1 MFWHLVVRAV
11 SLPRDLLRA
20 VARAVDAVLD
30 TLHWQWI
37 RRNQRSQLKTIAGK
51 GGWLPTA
58 GRTARLLACSL
69 TLLPSF
75 VHADDWH
82 RLVNEGFDAEDESHV
97 ALLRRLWVASSF
109 PEDEFSTM
117 SGRWTSIGFQSDD
130 APRDL
135 RGGGVL
141 SLRCMV
147 YFAEAYPD
155 DYARLSKE
163 RPAGRYFP
171 WSAAFINVSFMLLD
185 VLGIRDLRDS
195 AASRSKVT
203 YGFLARVGDGPGAV
217 ERAFVELACEA
228 ITEVDR
234 VFAAEH
240 ATYFEFPRVRAAV
253 FEELAGRVG
262 RVASSGGEKK
272 HA

>member
-1 MFWHLVVRAV
+1 MPTTAHG
-11 SLPRDLLRA
+11 SLTR
-20 VARAVDAVLD
+20 
-30 TLHWQWI
+30 
-37 RRNQRSQLKTIAGK
+37 
-51 GGWLPTA
+51 
-58 GRTARLLACSL
+58 SL
-69 TLLPSF
+69 TLLPRSLVPSF
-75 VHADDWH
+75 VLADGWH

-109 PEDEFSTM
+109 PEDEFSTT

-163 RPAGRYFP
+163 RQVGRYFP

-195 AASRSKVT
+195 EASRSKVT
-203 YGFLARVGDGPGAV
+203 YGFLASVGDGPGAV

-228 ITEVDR
+228 MTEVDR
-234 VFAAEH
+234 VFVAEQ

-253 FEELAGRVG
+253 FEELAGRGGHRAGLVS
-262 RVASSGGEKK
+262 RASSGGKK
-272 HA
+272 QS